1 MMLTHT
7 KQTHIGTKRKQMN
20 GQTLNRRRWVGIGLF
35 SLAVFLCGFAMTSS
49 VQAQEEDG
57 AEGFRTG
64 KLPAPPPAEQIEAG
78 KRVYFTKCVWCHGVN
93 GAGDGPGADRLWP
106 RPRNFNAGTF
116 KIRHTASGELPLIDV
131 DLLQTVTHGLPGS
144 AMPSWEGILSEQQR
158 KDVLAFVSME
168 LVVDRSWQDEE
179 FEELHILELD
189 KLAAQAVPF
198 SAESIKR
205 GSELV
210 VESKCIECHGL
221 EGRGDGN
228 AFNLKDDW
236 GFSIQPADWHKCWN
250 FRGSRQDAYNV
261 KNIFRTFSTGVNGTP
276 MPSFAD
282 NTTVEDRWHIANY
295 VNSLCERDK
304 DVDIAGG
311 NVTDEIAKALFEA
324 KPRGID
330 PLTDKPKVNFVIPSK
345 IVEGELPTDE
355 YDERWK
361 TVERRIVAIGGQIT
375 HKPRNFV
382 TRIDDVWVR
391 SLYNETHLALMFQWD
406 DRSKSVQ
413 VDEVDWDPYEVNLE
427 DYGIVEQEPGGS
439 KFDDDGMHP
448 DSIAAK
454 QNSYQVFNDGI
465 AFQMPIKWQELP
477 APRKPRYF
485 WGDETFPVDIAKW
498 TADGNLLAYEGTGW
512 DQDLEDRDDFSE
524 QLKLVKAEWK
534 DGRWTV
540 IITRPLKADYEEDTY
555 IELGKYIPINFFVWD
570 GHNGDVGRKMG
581 VSAFYYLVLEP
592 PIPAE
597 AKWYAGLAA
606 VGLVIVEGWILTRR
620 SNRRKAQG
628 NS

>member
-1 MMLTHT
+1 MGH
-7 KQTHIGTKRKQMN
+7 Q
-20 GQTLNRRRWVGIGLF
+20 RRPGLVP
-35 SLAVFLCGFAMTSS
+35 SLALGVLMVGVGFSS
-49 VQAQEEDG
+49 PTFAQD
-57 AEGFRTG
+57 AEGFVTE

-93 GAGDGPGADRLWP
+93 GSGDGPGADRLWP

-131 DLLQTVTHGLPGS
+131 DLFQTLTHGLPGS
-144 AMPSWEGILSEQQR
+144 AMPSWEGILSEDQR
-158 KDVLAFVSME
+158 RDVIAFVTTE

-179 FEELHILELD
+179 FEELHVLELD
-189 KLAAQAVPF
+189 KLAAQAVPN

-210 VESKCIECHGL
+210 VENKCIECHGL

-261 KNIFRTFSTGVNGTP
+261 KNIFRTFSTGINGTP

-282 NTTVEDRWHIANY
+282 NTTIEDRWHIANY
-295 VNSLCERDK
+295 VASLCERDK

-311 NVTDEIAKALFEA
+311 KVTDEIAKALFEA
-324 KPRGID
+324 QPRGID
-330 PLTDKPKVNFVIPSK
+330 PLTDKPKVNFVVPSK

-391 SLYNETHLALMFQWD
+391 SLYNETHLTMMFQWD
-406 DRSKSVQ
+406 DRTKSVQ
-413 VDEVDWDPYEVNLE
+413 VDEVDWEPYEVNLN

-454 QNSYQVFNDGI
+454 QTSYQVFNDGL

-485 WGDETFPVDIAKW
+485 WGS
-498 TADGNLLAYEGTGW
+498 LL
-512 DQDLEDRDDFSE
+512 
-524 QLKLVKAEWK
+524 
-534 DGRWTV
+534 
-540 IITRPLKADYEEDTY
+540 
-555 IELGKYIPINFFVWD
+555 LG
-570 GHNGDVGRKMG
+570 G
-581 VSAFYYLVLEP
+581 
-592 PIPAE
+592 
-597 AKWYAGLAA
+597 
-606 VGLVIVEGWILTRR
+606 
-620 SNRRKAQG
+620 
-628 NS
+628 